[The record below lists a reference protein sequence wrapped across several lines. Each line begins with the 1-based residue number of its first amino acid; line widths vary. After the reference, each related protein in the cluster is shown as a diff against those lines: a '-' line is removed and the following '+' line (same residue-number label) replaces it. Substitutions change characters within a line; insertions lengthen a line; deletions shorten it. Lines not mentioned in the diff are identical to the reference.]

1 MASTYTTKLNLE
13 KQDGDDYQS
22 LPVLNSNLE
31 KIDAG
36 VNNSRPLPLSKTS
49 VSSMPAVITDSRITS
64 TMICAPGGMRL
75 SNPSA
80 QRSDWTITTAA
91 GSVTISGTISG
102 TTNIYLWLEEP
113 MT

>member
-1 MASTYTTKLNLE
+1 MSSSTTKFGLT
-13 KQDGDDYQS
+13 KQAGDENQS
-22 LPVLNSNLE
+22 LPILNQNLD
-31 KIDAG
+31 KIDQEI
-36 VNNSRPLPLSKTS
+36 NKSRPLPLSKSS
-49 VSSMPAVITDSRITS
+49 VSSLPTTITDSRITA
-64 TMICAPGGMRL
+64 TMICPPGGMRL

-80 QRSDWTITTAA
+80 QRSDWTISTAA